1 MSSKIFTNNMTLTDG
16 SIPKKLFLFSVPIVF
31 SGLLQLLFNV
41 ADLVVCGQ
49 FGSPN
54 SVGAISAT
62 TSLIYLIINLFLG
75 LGVGTNVCIG
85 HAYGAKDKEKA
96 TKTVESAMALAFLSS
111 VFLSVIGYVFA
122 GTFLSW
128 MGTPD
133 DIIALSTTYMQIYFL
148 SIPAMLIYNFGS
160 ALLRGMGDTRRPFYY
175 LSIAGGLNYGLNIIF
190 VRFGGMDV
198 AGVAYATLITQ
209 TLSAIAV
216 LLTLMYGGCF
226 ASFCFKSLKLYKEE
240 TLEILRVGLPAGIQ
254 GAMFSISNV
263 IIQSSINSFGSYADT
278 GNGAGAS
285 IESFVGQGMDG
296 FCQAGVAFVAAN
308 RGAKNIENIKKS
320 VLWSFIYGAAAT
332 VVWSGVALIFREPLI
347 TIYSRDP
354 KAIEVGTTRILIN
367 CSTYLLYM
375 MTDEF
380 ASIERGMGYSMA
392 PMVVSLLGICGLRI
406 VYLYTIFPLPAY
418 HTLSYL
424 YYTFPISWAVTVI
437 AHFCTYLVIRKKVF
451 QKIEEANKLAEREK
465 GQA

>member
-1 MSSKIFTNNMTLTDG
+1 MTLTDG
-16 SIPKKLFLFSVPIVF
+16 SIKKKLFLFSLPIVC

-49 FGSPN
+49 FGSQN

-85 HAYGAKDKEKA
+85 HAYGAKNKEKA

-111 VFLSVIGYVFA
+111 IFLAIIGYVFA
-122 GTFLSW
+122 KTFLSW

-133 DIIALSTTYMQIYFL
+133 DIIDLSTTYMQIYFL
-148 SIPAMLIYNFGS
+148 SIPSMLVYNFGS
-160 ALLRGMGDTRRPFYY
+160 ALLRGMGDTKRPFYY
-175 LSIAGGLNYGLNIIF
+175 LTIAGGMNYGLNIIF

-209 TLSAIAV
+209 TLSALAV
-216 LLTLMYGGCF
+216 LITLMYGGLF
-226 ASFCFKSLKLYKEE
+226 ASFRFKTMRFYKEE
-240 TLEILRVGLPAGIQ
+240 TLEIIKVGLPAGIQ

-320 VLWSFIYGAAAT
+320 VLWSFIYGALAT
-332 VVWSGVALIFREPLI
+332 IVWSGIALILRESLI
-347 TIYSRDP
+347 TVYTRDP

-367 CSTYLLYM
+367 CSTYLLFM

-380 ASIERGMGYSMA
+380 ASVERGMGYSMA
-392 PMVVSLLGICGLRI
+392 PMVVSLIGICGLRI
-406 VYLYTIFPLPAY
+406 VYIYTIFPLPAY
-418 HTLSYL
+418 HTLTYL
-424 YYTFPISWAVTVI
+424 YYTFPISWAVTVL

-451 QKIEEANKLAEREK
+451 QKIEAANKLSLQDQS
-465 GQA
+465 QA

>member
-1 MSSKIFTNNMTLTDG
+1 
-16 SIPKKLFLFSVPIVF
+16 
-31 SGLLQLLFNV
+31 
-41 ADLVVCGQ
+41 
-49 FGSPN
+49 
-54 SVGAISAT
+54 
-62 TSLIYLIINLFLG
+62 
-75 LGVGTNVCIG
+75 
-85 HAYGAKDKEKA
+85 
-96 TKTVESAMALAFLSS
+96 
-111 VFLSVIGYVFA
+111 
-122 GTFLSW
+122 
-128 MGTPD
+128 
-133 DIIALSTTYMQIYFL
+133 
-148 SIPAMLIYNFGS
+148 
-160 ALLRGMGDTRRPFYY
+160 
-175 LSIAGGLNYGLNIIF
+175 
-190 VRFGGMDV
+190 
-198 AGVAYATLITQ
+198 
-209 TLSAIAV
+209 
-216 LLTLMYGGCF
+216 
-226 ASFCFKSLKLYKEE
+226 
-240 TLEILRVGLPAGIQ
+240 
-254 GAMFSISNV
+254 
-263 IIQSSINSFGSYADT
+263 
-278 GNGAGAS
+278 
-285 IESFVGQGMDG
+285 MDG

-418 HTLSYL
+418 HTLPYL